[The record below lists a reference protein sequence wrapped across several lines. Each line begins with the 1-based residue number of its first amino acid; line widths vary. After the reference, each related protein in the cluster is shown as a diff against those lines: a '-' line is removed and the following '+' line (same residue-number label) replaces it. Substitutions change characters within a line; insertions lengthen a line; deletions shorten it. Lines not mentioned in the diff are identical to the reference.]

1 MTGDDGELYVATDGE
16 KLLGPGQVGGLARV
30 KGEVGERRQGGAGGQ
45 WARTEHVT

>member
-1 MTGDDGELYVATDGE
+1 MAGDHGELDVASDGE

-30 KGEVGERRQGGAGGQ
+30 EGEVGESRQGGAGGQ